1 MNTLLMKF
9 EQNGES
15 FPIWNTDQTDLQS
28 AWDEMDEHP
37 TEGGW
42 IMFDGE
48 DNFLVVNG
56 GFSIKM
62 EVL

>member
-15 FPIWNTDQTDLQS
+15 FPIWNTNQTNLES
-28 AWDEMDEHP
+28 AWNEMDEQP

-42 IMFDGE
+42 IMFDEE
-48 DNFLVVNG
+48 DEILVVNG
-56 GFSIKM
+56 GF
-62 EVL
+62 

>member
-15 FPIWNTDQTDLQS
+15 FPIWNTNQTDLES
-28 AWDEMDEHP
+28 AWNEMDEQP

-42 IMFDGE
+42 ITFNGGKDE
-48 DNFLVVNG
+48 FLVVNG
-56 GFSIKM
+56 GF
-62 EVL
+62 